1 MINRKPLRNIVC
13 LVLIMA
19 TILWATG
26 PVSALDPP
34 QGNAANGL
42 NYHGRVTQE
51 EKEAAADN
59 FQAAVAAAAAS
70 GATTATASL
79 VVGPNGYLIPDYF
92 GVANWAY
99 SPAPTVDPVSGAVT
113 GGMRKFIDKLP
124 QLGPAGANAL
134 GQYIPI
140 AVADT
145 TTFPGSDYYE
155 IALVEYEEQM
165 HSDLPATRLR
175 GYVQLSTAVVPG
187 NRVAL
192 NNPDGTPIMMPDG
205 LTQAV
210 AVDDPHYLGPSIVST
225 QDKPTRIKFYNLLPA
240 GVAGDLFIPVDP
252 TVMGAGEGPVPGVDY
267 TQNRAAVHLHGN
279 NTVWISDG
287 TPYQWITPANES
299 TPYPEGV
306 SVYNVPDMPD
316 PGPGASTI
324 FYTNAQSARLMFYHD
339 HAVGITRLNVYAG
352 EAAGYIIQD
361 EVEKDLINGTNNTG
375 VNPGLDKVLPDIG
388 IPLVIQDRTYVDAT
402 TVLKTDPTWA
412 WGTGVINPATGYPTP
427 KTGDLW
433 YPHVYMPA
441 QNPWDSTGVNA
452 FGRWMYGPWFYPPTA
467 NIDFGPVPNEYYQ
480 PDPTKPNYAPW
491 EPPMRPG
498 TPNPSMPGEAFMDTP
513 VVNGTAYPYMEVE
526 AKAYRFR
533 ILNAANDRFFNLQL
547 YVADPNVVTADGR
560 TQTEV
565 KMVSAAG
572 TPGLAADWAPGVPD
586 STLKG
591 PEMVQI
597 GTEGGFL
604 PKTVVIPNQP
614 LTWNANASAFNVGN
628 VDQKSLLLGCA
639 ERADVIVDFSAYAG
653 KTLILYNDS
662 PAPVPAYVPQ
672 YDYYTGAP
680 DQTLNGG
687 APTPLAGYGPNTRT
701 IMQIRVGGGGGSNV
715 PLASVNVTA
724 GGSSYTQPTVDFI
737 NTVTDTTGAGAAA
750 QATGTVDRI
759 VLNAL
764 GSGYTTAPIVT
775 IDPPTGGGTQAK
787 ATAAVTKGFV
797 TRIMLTDQ
805 GSGYT
810 TGPVVTIDPPTVGGV
825 QAKAKATL
833 AITNVYLTNPGSGYT
848 SAPLVMITD
857 ATGSGGGA
865 SAVAVL
871 ASAAPAN
878 PYDFAKLEAVW
889 AKGIAP
895 DTKRGVFEVSQA
907 PIIIPQAAYNSAYGY
922 SGVGADTLPAAPVDT
937 FVQIFEYIKTFQP
950 LDEAG
955 ALQAPVTLQLEEKAM
970 HDEMGGVYDTMYGR
984 MSGMLGLAIPATTSQ
999 IAQFLPYG
1007 YASPPVEIIKD
1018 TDSLS
1023 TQIGTLRDGTQIW
1036 RITHNG
1042 VDTHP
1047 IHVHL
1052 FNAQVINRVG
1062 WDGMML
1068 GVDDNEL
1075 GWKETFRVNPL
1086 EQIIVA
1092 LRPIAPTA
1100 AQVPFEVP
1108 NSRRLIDPS
1117 KPDGAVLDAP
1127 GPAGWFSPAGTAIP
1141 QILNHYVNLGWE
1153 YVYHCHILAHEEMD
1167 MMHAVSF
1174 AVPPI
1179 APSNLAVTLVGNT
1192 ANLNWMDNSITETG
1206 FTIERATDAD
1216 FTMNLVTY
1224 TVAANTTTFQ
1234 DPGQLANNTTYYYL
1248 IIATNTVG
1256 DTMTPG
1262 FPTVTVNSLPSN
1274 VVTIGTPATTVTLHL
1289 RMGWNL
1295 VSIPAVTDSSPNIVF
1310 AGLPAGWQLLRWD
1323 PVNNLTTTQA
1333 NTVLQV
1339 GMGFWLY
1346 VTQAVDYVVVGTPYA
1361 PNSLQIALANGL
1373 NIVGIPYPVNI
1384 NWADVQF
1391 LYGGN
1396 TYTLDQAIAN
1406 GWLGAGVNNY
1416 TGTGYGDAKVTGY
1429 FAPTIGYWIQSF
1441 MNGASLV
1448 FNRP

>member
-1 MINRKPLRNIVC
+1 MLTRKSLLTIIS
-13 LVLIMA
+13 LVLILA
-19 TILWATG
+19 NLTWLAG
-26 PVSALDPP
+26 PVSAVDPP
-34 QGNAANGL
+34 QGDAVHGL
-42 NYHGRVTQE
+42 NYHGKVTQADR
-51 EKEAAADN
+51 EAAAEN
-59 FQAAVAAAAAS
+59 FQKAVAAAQAAGS
-70 GATTATASL
+70 TTTASL

-92 GVANWAY
+92 GVANWAF
-99 SPAPTVDPVSGAVT
+99 SPAPTVDPVSGTVT
-113 GGMRKFIDKLP
+113 GGIRKFIDKLP
-124 QLGPAGANAL
+124 QLGPAGENNL
-134 GQYIPI
+134 GQYISV

-187 NRVAL
+187 SRVAL
-192 NNPDGTPIMMPDG
+192 TNPDGTSIMMPDG
-205 LTQAV
+205 VTQAV
-210 AVDDPHYLGPSIVST
+210 AVEKPHYLGASIVSSK
-225 QDKPTRIKFYNLLPA
+225 DKPTRIKFFNLLPA
-240 GVAGDLFIPVDP
+240 GADGDLFIPVDP

-306 SVYNVPDMPD
+306 SVYDVPDMPD
-316 PGPGASTI
+316 PGPGATTI

-361 EVEKDLINGTNNTG
+361 EVENDLINGTNNTG

-388 IPLVIQDRTYVDAT
+388 IPLVIQDRTFVDAA

-412 WGTGVINPATGYPTP
+412 WGTGAINPATGNPTP

-441 QNPWDSTGVNA
+441 QNPWDVTGVNP

-513 VVNGTAYPYMEVE
+513 VVNGTAYPFLEVE

-547 YVADPNVVTADGR
+547 YVADPNVITADGR
-560 TQTEV
+560 TLTEV
-565 KMVSAAG
+565 KMVSADG
-572 TPGLAADWAPGVPD
+572 TPGLPADWAPGVPD
-586 STLKG
+586 PTLKG

-604 PKTVVIPNQP
+604 PKPVVIPNQP

-628 VDQKSLLLGCA
+628 VNQKSLFLGSA

-680 DQTLNGG
+680 DQTANGG
-687 APTPLAGYGPNTRT
+687 APTPLAGFGPNIRT
-701 IMQIRVGGGGGSNV
+701 IMQIRVGGGGSDISV
-715 PLASVNVTA
+715 ASVNITS
-724 GGSSYTQPTVDFI
+724 GGSNYTQPMVDFV
-737 NTVTDTTGAGAAA
+737 NTITDTTGAGAAA
-750 QATGTVDRI
+750 QATGVVDRI

-764 GSGYTTAPIVT
+764 GSGYKTTPTITIAPPVSGGNQAKATVSVTNGFVTHVTLVDGGSGYTAAPTVT
-775 IDPPTGGGTQAK
+775 IDPPSGGGTQA
-787 ATAAVTKGFV
+787 
-797 TRIMLTDQ
+797 Q
-805 GSGYT
+805 
-810 TGPVVTIDPPTVGGV
+810 
-825 QAKAKATL
+825 AKATL
-833 AITNVYLTNPGSGYT
+833 AVTNINLTNPGARYV
-848 SAPLVMITD
+848 SAPFVVTTD
-857 ATGSGGGA
+857 ATGTGGGA
-865 SAVAVL
+865 SGVAVL
-871 ASAAPAN
+871 ASAVPPS
-878 PYDFAKLEAVW
+878 PYDFSKLDAVW
-889 AKGIAP
+889 AKGITP
-895 DTKRGVFEVSQA
+895 STKRGVFEISQA

-922 SGVGADTLPAAPVDT
+922 SGVGADTLPSAAVDT
-937 FVQIFEYIKTFQP
+937 FVQIFEYSKTFQP

-955 ALQAPVTLQLEEKAM
+955 VPQAPVTLQLEEKAM

-984 MSGMLGLAIPATTSQ
+984 MSGMLGLAIPATTSK

-1007 YASPPVEIIKD
+1007 YASPPVEIIKNTD
-1018 TDSLS
+1018 TLS
-1023 TQIGTLRDGTQIW
+1023 TKMGSLKDGTQIW

-1052 FNAQVINRVG
+1052 FNAQIINRVG
-1062 WDGMML
+1062 WDGLML
-1068 GVDDNEL
+1068 GVDGNEL

-1086 EQIIVA
+1086 EQIVVA
-1092 LRPIAPTA
+1092 LRPIAPTSA
-1100 AQVPFEVP
+1100 EVPFEVP

-1117 KPDGAVLDAP
+1117 LPDGAVLDAP
-1127 GPAGWFSPAGTAIP
+1127 APSGWFTPAGIAIP

-1179 APSNLAVTLVGNT
+1179 APSNLVVTLFETT
-1192 ANLNWMDNSITETG
+1192 ANLTWLDASATETG
-1206 FTIERATDAD
+1206 FTIQRATDAD
-1216 FTMNLVTY
+1216 FTTDLMTY
-1224 TVAANTTTFQ
+1224 TVAAGTTTFQ
-1234 DPGQLANNTTYYYL
+1234 DPDQLAYSTNYYYRV
-1248 IIATNTVG
+1248 IATNTVG
-1256 DTMTPG
+1256 DTMTLG
-1262 FPTVTVNSLPSN
+1262 FPTVTVDSIPSN
-1274 VVTIGTPATTVTLHL
+1274 VVNVFFGTPFTLYL
-1289 RMGWNL
+1289 QAGMNL
-1295 VSIPAVTDSSPNIVF
+1295 VSIPGVTDSSPEILF
-1310 AGLPAGWQLLRWD
+1310 AGLPAGWQLFRWD
-1323 PVNNLTTTQA
+1323 AVNNLYTTRA
-1333 NTVLQV
+1333 NTVLQI

-1346 VTQAVDYVVVGTPYA
+1346 VSQAVNYDVIGTPYT
-1361 PNSLQIALANGL
+1361 PNSLQIALENGL
-1373 NIVGIPYPVNI
+1373 NMVGIPYPVNI
-1384 NWADVQF
+1384 NWTAAQF
-1391 LYGGN
+1391 LYSGS
-1396 TYTLDQAIAN
+1396 TYSLNQAITN
-1406 GWLGAGVNNY
+1406 GWLGSGAFNW
-1416 TGTGYGDAKVTGY
+1416 TGTGYANAWYTGY
-1429 FAPTIGYWIQSF
+1429 FAPTSGYWVQSF
-1441 MNGASLV
+1441 VNGASLV